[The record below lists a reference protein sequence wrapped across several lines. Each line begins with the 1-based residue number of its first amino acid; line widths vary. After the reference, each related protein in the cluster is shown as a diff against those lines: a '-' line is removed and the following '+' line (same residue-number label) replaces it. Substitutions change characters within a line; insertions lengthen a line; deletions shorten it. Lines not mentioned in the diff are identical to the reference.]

1 MVNRLTKT
9 IQSVD
14 KYPSWLR
21 SNLLDYFIGKT
32 VKLTDTA
39 GIHYQKM
46 TSQEVIVE
54 LKNRRKV

>member
-1 MVNRLTKT
+1 MKT